1 LIVDKYLKYCEK
13 DFDMGNVANIL
24 ENAERIGNVKD
35 EPEGSRY
42 IQISETLVNK
52 MLGVL
57 AREMGY

>member
-1 LIVDKYLKYCEK
+1 
-13 DFDMGNVANIL
+13 MGNVANIL